1 MEKWYLQPEQM
12 LMLKSLGIDIK
23 REALLFI
30 RTGSGGSPVIG
41 IYESNFVPLLSF
53 HTEPVFTVHDLLRLL
68 PQEIVCEH
76 NGENHK
82 YFLNISYPEKIVSY
96 DYTEFLSS
104 SMDFP
109 CQLMSIRSTCFIDA
123 LYMMLV
129 WVLNNT
135 NYIKVNGF
143 TAGPVRCKV
152 K

>member
-41 IYESNFVPLLSF
+41 IYESNFVPLLNF
-53 HTEPVFTVHDLLRLL
+53 HVEPIFTVHDLLRLL
-68 PQEIVCEH
+68 PQEIV
-76 NGENHK
+76 GEYNKRQHQ
-82 YFLNISYPEKIVSY
+82 YFLNISYPEHIVSY
-96 DYTEFLSS
+96 DYTEFLNS

-109 CQLMSIRSTCFIDA
+109 SELISIRSTCFIDA